1 MPVAPTTPGVYIQE
15 LPSGVRTITGVA
27 TSIAAFVDFFP
38 RGPLDEAVQVF
49 SWADVERTFGGLHRR
64 SEATYALD
72 QFFRNGGSSAWVV
85 RVTNNLDGTTN
96 ALAAT
101 AQIATG
107 PLGGAGNALLLTA
120 ANPGAWGNQIRARV
134 EPGSGTRFDLVV
146 RETQADGMVIREE
159 RYLDLSVAAADPRNV
174 LAIVNAAD
182 GMVTVSG
189 SNQPCPSGTM
199 SDPIAIPLPGSLTTV
214 AAKPVKVSLE
224 GPQPGA
230 PNNFVA
236 DPRALDLGTA
246 SITTLEELASRLE
259 GALRSAQATVTTV
272 PASRPEY
279 SQATVRVVGDRL
291 QVIPGVRTEPWVRFE
306 FAAGTIATALG
317 LDKAANLNIAN
328 YRLGFSQAAGVGP
341 RAQAATNTQGRD
353 GSMPRGVDLV
363 GTEAVSPPTGLFA
376 LNLADLFNLLCL
388 PRVAKNAIDAGNE
401 FPVNQVDFTIS
412 SATDY
417 CERRRA
423 VLLLDPP
430 DTVITPAQMR
440 TFITSKASLRHQN
453 VALHYPRLIIGDPTN
468 DFRDRSI
475 GASGTVAG
483 LCSRTDTARGVWK
496 APAGTEAVLRG
507 VTRLE
512 TKLTDAENGTLNP
525 IAVNCL
531 RTFNLYGHVNWG
543 ARTLFGED
551 SRGSDWKYL
560 PVRRLALYLE
570 ETLFRAT
577 QWVIFE
583 PNDEPLWAQIRLSV
597 GSFMNDLFHKGALQ
611 GSTKEQAYFVR
622 CDATTTTPLDQEKGI
637 VNLVVGFAPLKPAEF
652 LIISIQQIPP
662 RLEV

>member
-49 SWADVERTFGGLHRR
+49 SWAEVERTFGGLHRQ
-64 SEATYALD
+64 SEASYALD

-85 RVTNNLDGTTN
+85 RVTNNFDGTTN
-96 ALAAT
+96 ALAAD
-101 AQIATG
+101 AQIKTG

-120 ANPGAWGNQIRARV
+120 ADPGIWGNQVRARV
-134 EPGSGTRFDLVV
+134 EPRSATRFDLVV
-146 RETQADGMVIREE
+146 REVRPDGTVMREE

-182 GMVTVSG
+182 GMVTASG
-189 SNQPCPSGTM
+189 SNLPCASGTM
-199 SDPIAIPLPGSLTTV
+199 SDPITIPLPGSLTGT
-214 AAKPVKVSLE
+214 AAKTVNVSLE

-236 DPRALDLGTA
+236 DPRTLQLGTA
-246 SITTLEELASRLE
+246 PITTLEELATRLE
-259 GALRSAQATVTTV
+259 GALRSAQATLTTV

-279 SQATVRVVGDRL
+279 AQATVRVADDRL
-291 QVIPGVRTEPWVRFE
+291 QVLPGVRTEPWVRFE
-306 FAAGTIATALG
+306 FSGAIATALG
-317 LDKAANLNIAN
+317 LDKAANLNVAN
-328 YRLGFSQAAGVGP
+328 YRLGFSQGAGVGP
-341 RAQAATNTQGRD
+341 RAQAAANTQGRD
-353 GSMPRGVDLV
+353 GSMPRGVDLI
-363 GTEAVSPPTGLFA
+363 GSEAVSPPTGLFA
-376 LNLADLFNLLCL
+376 LNLADLFNILCL
-388 PRVAKNAIDAGNE
+388 PRVAKNAIDGGNE
-401 FPVNQVDFTIS
+401 FPLNQVDFTVS
-412 SATDY
+412 NATDY

-430 DTVITPAQMR
+430 DTAITPTQMR

-483 LCSRTDTARGVWK
+483 LCSRTDTSRGVWK

-512 TKLTDAENGTLNP
+512 TKLTDPENGTLNP
-525 IAVNCL
+525 IGVNCL
-531 RTFNLYGHVNWG
+531 RTFDLYGHVNWG

-570 ETLFRAT
+570 ETLFRGT

-597 GSFMNDLFHKGALQ
+597 GSFMNDLFHKGAFQ
-611 GSTKEQAYFVR
+611 GTTKEQAYFVR
-622 CDATTTTPLDQEKGI
+622 CDTTTTTPLDQEKGI

-652 LIISIQQIPP
+652 LIITIQQIPP